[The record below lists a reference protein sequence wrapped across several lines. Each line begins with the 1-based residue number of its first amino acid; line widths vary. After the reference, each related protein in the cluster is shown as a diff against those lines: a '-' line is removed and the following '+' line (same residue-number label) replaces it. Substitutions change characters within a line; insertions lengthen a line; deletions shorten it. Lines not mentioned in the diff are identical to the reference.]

1 MERQWR
7 KQQILAGIMVL
18 AATINIGAAQAQRPL
33 PADFSIADTIPMPRS
48 IPNRVPI
55 GVPVG
60 TEVENGTANEVQ
72 EYFKKRW
79 KRDPNFNDYLRYHL
93 ALRVD
98 GRVKS
103 IVGIGDNSQIYL
115 ERTNFIRI
123 GDKLVAASD
132 REHVVQIF
140 LNGNGAVG
148 VYPLKTLTAG
158 G

>member
-1 MERQWR
+1 MERQW
-7 KQQILAGIMVL
+7 KKKQILAGIIVF

-33 PADFSIADTIPMPRS
+33 PADAPAIGETIS
-48 IPNRVPI
+48 IPN
-55 GVPVG
+55 GVPVWSAA
-60 TEVENGTANEVQ
+60 ENGTANEVQ

-132 REHVVQIF
+132 REHIVQIF